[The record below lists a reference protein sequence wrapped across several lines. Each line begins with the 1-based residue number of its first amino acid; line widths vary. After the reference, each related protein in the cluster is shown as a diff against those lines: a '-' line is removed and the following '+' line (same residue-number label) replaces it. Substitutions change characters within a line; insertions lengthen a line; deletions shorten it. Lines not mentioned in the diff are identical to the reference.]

1 MPLPQQ
7 PHCRYA
13 RHRLALL
20 IPLLLLLI
28 SSSLL
33 LRPAPAAAQGTLS
46 CVNKTTANG
55 VGYANYGIFASGSTI
70 YAGSAPVG
78 GPTTD
83 KLSIS
88 TNGGATFAN
97 KTTADGL
104 GDNTVRGVTVD
115 GGIVYVATA
124 GGLSI
129 STNSGA
135 SFTNKTT
142 TNGLGNNAVWGVYA
156 NGSTVY
162 VGTSGGVSIS
172 TDGGAT
178 FTSYTITN
186 GLGTIWVTSVYASG
200 STVYAATG
208 GGVSI
213 CTMPTSAAP
222 EINVQGNGVS
232 IASGDSTP
240 STADHT
246 AFGSVTVGET
256 LTRTFTI
263 SNSGTAALTGV
274 SVTVA
279 DGSSC
284 AAAVNTVCATAAPF
298 SVSSAPA
305 ATIAAGSSSSFTV
318 AFAPTAAGLVETVV
332 TIASNDSDENP
343 YTFAI
348 SGEGM
353 EPPPQATITIVLD
366 ARPDLPT
373 NHGFG
378 GSLGAFLLDDPA
390 VDDGD
395 AYTKTRTFTVTP
407 GTYTV
412 RRNNP
417 DSWFTTAI
425 ACTPASNAAIDLPQ
439 RRAAITVAD
448 GANVT
453 CTYTVDRA
461 VTIHARAFNDL
472 VRRTTNLG
480 KRNPGDPWQTGQP
493 MTLTTSPTQTLGSGV
508 TAPVGST
515 SASAS
520 PTYAPAATPSAQPS
534 RSAGRSPPPL
544 PLTQLMGNL
553 AER

>member
-7 PHCRYA
+7 SQGWRA
-13 RHRLALL
+13 RHRLPLLIALL
-20 IPLLLLLI
+20 LAI

-33 LRPAPAAAQGTLS
+33 VRPAPAAAQSTLT
-46 CVNKTTANG
+46 CVNKTTNT
-55 VGYANYGIFASGSTI
+55 GIESIYVSGNTI
-70 YAGSAPVG
+70 YAGNVSNGSPIPG
-78 GPTTD
+78 

-88 TNGGATFAN
+88 TDGGATFTN
-97 KTTADGL
+97 KTTTNGL
-104 GDNTVRGVTVD
+104 GGNNVWGVTVD
-115 GGIVYVATA
+115 SGIIYAATS

-129 STNSGA
+129 STNSA
-135 SFTNKTT
+135 ISFTNKTT
-142 TNGLGNNAVWGVYA
+142 TNGLGNNVTWGVYA
-156 NGSTVY
+156 NGSNVY
-162 VGTSGGVSIS
+162 VGTNGGLSIS
-172 TDGGAT
+172 TDGGAS
-178 FTSYTITN
+178 FTNYTDDN

-232 IASGDSTP
+232 IATGDSTP

-305 ATIAAGSSSSFTV
+305 ATIAASGSSTFTV
-318 AFAPTAAGLVETVV
+318 AFAPTAAGLVGTVV

-348 SGEGM
+348 SGEGV

-373 NHGFG
+373 NLGFG
-378 GSLGAFLLDDPA
+378 GSLRGFILDDPA

-412 RRNNP
+412 
-417 DSWFTTAI
+417 TAI
-425 ACTPASNAAIDLPQ
+425 KL
-439 RRAAITVAD
+439 R
-448 GANVT
+448 
-453 CTYTVDRA
+453 
-461 VTIHARAFNDL
+461 
-472 VRRTTNLG
+472 G
-480 KRNPGDPWQTGQP
+480 K
-493 MTLTTSPTQTLGSGV
+493 MV
-508 TAPVGST
+508 
-515 SASAS
+515 
-520 PTYAPAATPSAQPS
+520 
-534 RSAGRSPPPL
+534 
-544 PLTQLMGNL
+544 
-553 AER
+553 